1 MPSTIPEW
9 LRLPMEGHLNWF
21 IEQSWLPAVV
31 LVLVLGILF
40 VLYRILRGLGRK
52 AGGLVSAVTSKL
64 PFGKKKKGQF
74 VDVTL
79 DPSIEGPAEKARLEA
94 GSAGV
99 EAAPK
104 SLEEQ
109 LRDRE
114 TLRQKLTNDAL
125 LELEIPKAEV
135 RRGDVLTRHLSE
147 LANKDPEGVA
157 NLIRTWTEEG
167 ANR

>member
-1 MPSTIPEW
+1 MLLKAEFLAI
-9 LRLPMEGHLNWF
+9 
-21 IEQSWLPAVV
+21 V
-31 LVLVLGILF
+31 LVLAILYG
-40 VLYRILRGLGRK
+40 LYRVIRGLGRK
-52 AGGLVSAVTSKL
+52 AGGIIGAVASKL
-64 PFGKKKKGQF
+64 PIGKKKKGQL

-79 DPSIEGPAEKARLEA
+79 EPSIEGSAEKARLEA
-94 GSAGV
+94 GRAEV
-99 EAAPK
+99 ENMPK

-114 TLRQKLTNDAL
+114 TLRRKLTNDAL

-135 RRGDVLTRHLSE
+135 RRADVLTRHLSE

-167 ANR
+167 ARR